1 MDPRDKPEGDDSKD
15 AIILPFFPSS
25 FPGSMPTRTQILRS
39 LVLPAAMLLLFAGLL
54 LLAGCSTQ
62 RETEPGRTAT
72 EQLLF
77 STAAERAADQLV
89 FQLPEGTKVFVD
101 AAYVEGTDSKYLLST
116 IRDRILRR
124 GNDLVD
130 SKIAADIVIEPRVGA
145 ISVDRTKTLVGTP
158 DFGIPVP
165 LAGPIE
171 FPEIAL
177 FKRDTRQG
185 VIKVAATAY
194 NARTGLLIQS
204 LDPVYGFAHKKDW
217 VFLVFFSWDTND
229 LMPEP
234 ERQNWIGR

>member
-1 MDPRDKPEGDDSKD
+1 MIQP
-15 AIILPFFPSS
+15 PFRQLLSS
-25 FPGSMPTRTQILRS
+25 I
-39 LVLPAAMLLLFAGLL
+39 LLLAV
-54 LLAGCSTQ
+54 LAGCSTE
-62 RETEPGRTAT
+62 RETEPARTAT

-101 AAYVEGTDSKYLLST
+101 GTYVEGTDNKYLLST

-130 SKIAADIVIEPRVGA
+130 SKALADIVIEPRVGA
-145 ISVDRTKTLVGTP
+145 MSIDRDRTLVGTP
-158 DFGIPVP
+158 EFGIPVP
-165 LAGPIE
+165 LAGPVE
-171 FPEIAL
+171 FPEIAF

-204 LDPVYGFAHKKDW
+204 LDPVYGFSHRKEW

-229 LMPEP
+229 LMPDP
-234 ERQNWIGR
+234 ERQKWVGR

>member
-1 MDPRDKPEGDDSKD
+1 
-15 AIILPFFPSS
+15 
-25 FPGSMPTRTQILRS
+25 MPTRTSILRS
-39 LVLPAAMLLLFAGLL
+39 LVLPAAMLL

-89 FQLPEGTKVFVD
+89 FQLPEGTKVYVD
-101 AAYVEGTDSKYLLST
+101 ATFVEGIDSKYLVST

-130 SKIAADIVIEPRVGA
+130 SKIAADVIIEPRVGA
-145 ISVDRTKTLVGTP
+145 MSIDRTKTLLGTP

-165 LAGPIE
+165 LAGPVE

-204 LDPVYGFAHKKDW
+204 LDPVYGFAYKKDW
-217 VFLVFFSWDTND
+217 VALIVFSWETND

-234 ERQNWIGR
+234 ERENWVGR

>member
-1 MDPRDKPEGDDSKD
+1 MIQP
-15 AIILPFFPSS
+15 PFRQLLSS
-25 FPGSMPTRTQILRS
+25 I
-39 LVLPAAMLLLFAGLL
+39 LLLAV
-54 LLAGCSTQ
+54 LAGCSTE
-62 RETEPGRTAT
+62 RETEPARTAT

-101 AAYVEGTDSKYLLST
+101 GTYVEGTDSKYLLST

-130 SKIAADIVIEPRVGA
+130 SKALADIVIEPRVGA
-145 ISVDRTKTLVGTP
+145 MSIDRDRTLVGTP
-158 DFGIPVP
+158 EFGIPVP
-165 LAGPIE
+165 LAGPVE
-171 FPEIAL
+171 FPEIAF

-204 LDPVYGFAHKKDW
+204 LDPVYGFSHRKEW

-229 LMPEP
+229 LMPDP
-234 ERQNWIGR
+234 ERQKWVGR

>member
-1 MDPRDKPEGDDSKD
+1 MMTSSED
-15 AIILPFFPSS
+15 AIIPPLLPGS
-25 FPGSMPTRTQILRS
+25 FASSMPTRMPIFRS
-39 LVLPAAMLLLFAGLL
+39 LVLPAALLL

-101 AAYVEGTDSKYLLST
+101 GSYVEGTDSKYLLST
-116 IRDRILRR
+116 IRDRVLRR

-145 ISVDRTKTLVGTP
+145 ISIDRDKTLVGTP
-158 DFGIPVP
+158 EFGIPVP

-171 FPEIAL
+171 FPEIAF

-204 LDPVYGFAHKKDW
+204 LDPVYGFSHKKEW

-229 LMPEP
+229 LIPEP
-234 ERQNWIGR
+234 DRQNWVGR

>member
-1 MDPRDKPEGDDSKD
+1 
-15 AIILPFFPSS
+15 
-25 FPGSMPTRTQILRS
+25 MPTRTQIFRS
-39 LVLPAAMLLLFAGLL
+39 LVLPAAMLLL
-54 LLAGCSTQ
+54 LAGCSTH
-62 RETEPGRTAT
+62 RESEPERTAT

-89 FQLPEGTKVFVD
+89 FQIPEGSKVFVD
-101 AAYVEGTDSKYLLST
+101 ASFVEGTDSKYLIST

-130 SKIAADIVIEPRVGA
+130 SKLIADVVIEPRVGA
-145 ISVDRTKTLVGTP
+145 MSIDRNKVLVGTP

-165 LAGPIE
+165 LAGPVE
-171 FPEIAL
+171 FPEIAF

-185 VIKVAATAY
+185 VIKIAATAY
-194 NARTGLLIQS
+194 NATTGLMIQS

-217 VFLVFFSWDTND
+217 VLLFFISWDTDD

-234 ERQNWIGR
+234 QRQNWIGR

>member
-1 MDPRDKPEGDDSKD
+1 
-15 AIILPFFPSS
+15 
-25 FPGSMPTRTQILRS
+25 MPMPIMILRS
-39 LVLPAAMLLLFAGLL
+39 LVLPAAVLL

-89 FQLPEGTKVFVD
+89 FQLPEGTKVYVD
-101 AAYVEGTDSKYLLST
+101 GTFVEGTDSKYLLST

-130 SKIAADIVIEPRVGA
+130 SRIAADVIIEPRVGA
-145 ISVDRTKTLVGTP
+145 ISVDRSKTLVGTP

-204 LDPVYGFAHKKDW
+204 LDPVYGFAHRKDW

-229 LMPEP
+229 LIPEP